1 MRNVKN
7 LNEDIKAKDKMIKV
21 VLLMVLCSGIAGNQ
35 CKVIPTPQV
44 LFDDYSSCI
53 VYGYDYSHTLMTTFD
68 PEWTNSMEAYTK
80 FSCESAKSI

>member
-1 MRNVKN
+1 
-7 LNEDIKAKDKMIKV
+7 MIKI
-21 VLLMVLCSGIAGNQ
+21 VLFMVLCSGIANNQ

-53 VYGYDYSHTLMTTFD
+53 VYGCAHSHKLMTTFD

-80 FSCESAKSI
+80 FSCKKEEII